1 MSVAKSQINSYT
13 SESLYKRGIFLIFR
27 DMVNDIR
34 SSKELIWQL
43 FLRDFKG
50 KYKQSLLGWLW
61 VILSP
66 LIAVGT
72 FFVLNKSGVVR
83 VGNIEAPY
91 VLYGLIGIT
100 FWQVFSGGLTS
111 VTASITSAGS
121 LVQKIRFPNEVLVI
135 ASLGQALPSFMIRT
149 FMVLL
154 LFLFFGRLPSILF
167 LLSPLFL
174 VPIFLLT
181 LGIGFITSL
190 FNVVVRDVASLVGSV
205 MGLILFLT
213 PIMYALPKSGL
224 LGKVNTYNPL
234 FFLVAVPRDLIIY
247 GKTEFLT
254 QFLWS
259 SVVSLVIFI
268 LGWFVFHISQPKLVE
283 RL

>member
-1 MSVAKSQINSYT
+1 MSDSLIKVYSAKGVYGKGIGSIIKEMF
-13 SESLYKRGIFLIFR
+13 SEIVESR
-27 DMVNDIR
+27 
-34 SSKELIWQL
+34 ELIWQL

-66 LIAVGT
+66 LLAVGT

-83 VGNIEAPY
+83 VGSIEAPY

-135 ASLGQALPSFMIRT
+135 ASLGQTLPSFMIRT
-149 FMVLL
+149 LMVLL
-154 LFLFFGRLPSILF
+154 LFLFFGRLPSVLF

-174 VPIFLLT
+174 VPILLLT

-190 FNVVVRDVASLVGSV
+190 FNVVVRDVASLVGSA

-259 SVVSLVIFI
+259 SAVSLAVFI
-268 LGWFVFHISQPKLVE
+268 LGWFIFHISQPKLVE